1 MLSRRRA
8 LALLAAS
15 ASAPALASCGP
26 NASPSAGEDGGALRV
41 YWWGAELRAGL
52 TQEVLD
58 LYSEDNPDLT
68 IEPEYSE
75 WASYWDKLAT
85 QTAGGAS
92 PDIIQMDEAYIDSY
106 GSNGSLL
113 DLESVSDVLDLSAMD
128 EAILETGRLSDGTL
142 VGAPN
147 GFNLY
152 ATGMNPAVLEA
163 AGIELPDDTTWTWD
177 DFLALCQELTE
188 WGKSSGEG
196 VFGTSG
202 FGRGSGDLA
211 SWGRQSGN
219 QQLFPREDEEMV
231 TKDTIVSLFEFS
243 VKLGDEGAA
252 PEAAAQ
258 IENASA
264 SLEQGMFATRTCAF
278 QQVPSSQI
286 LTFQDTTG
294 DPLQLL
300 RMPARESGNAAM
312 VNKASMYWSIG
323 ARTADPSAAAG
334 LTGFMLT
341 DSAAAEILKIERGIP
356 AFPEVQ
362 EAVRPLLSENELV
375 SLDFA
380 QAMQEEVVK
389 PLWPR
394 PRAGSASATSTRA
407 WPSRCSSAR
416 PAPRTR
422 PTRSSRSS
430 RSSPGCSRRPE
441 PPRVGGP
448 ENCAAGD
455 RHARGRRWRRP
466 AQAGAGAGGGQR
478 AAGRASGGQRARRC
492 STGTAASPVATPSSR
507 RCSSWGWNR
516 SP

>member
-211 SWGRQSGN
+211 SWGQQSGN

-312 VNKASMYWSIG
+312 VNNASMYWSIG
-323 ARTADPSAAAG
+323 ARTAAPSAAAS

-389 PLWPR
+389 PLWSR

-422 PTRSSRSS
+422 PTRSS

>member
-1 MLSRRRA
+1 MLSRRHA
-8 LALLAAS
+8 LALLAA
-15 ASAPALASCGP
+15 AGTVPALASCGP
-26 NASPSAGEDGGALRV
+26 NAAPSSEEGGGALRV
-41 YWWGAELRAGL
+41 YWWGADLRAGL
-52 TQEVLD
+52 TQQVLD
-58 LYSEDNPDLT
+58 LYSEDHPEPA
-68 IEPEYSE
+68 IEPEYSD
-75 WASYWDKLAT
+75 WSSYWDKLAT

-106 GSNGSLL
+106 GSKGSLL

-128 EAILETGRLSDGTL
+128 AAILETGRLADGTL

-152 ATGMNPAVLEA
+152 ATGMNPALLEA
-163 AGIELPDDTTWTWD
+163 AGIDLPDDTAWTWD
-177 DFLALCQELTE
+177 DFLTLCRELTE

-211 SWGRQSGN
+211 AWARQSGN

-231 TKDTIVSLFEFS
+231 TKDTIVSLLEYS
-243 VKLGDEGAA
+243 VKLGAEGAA
-252 PEAAAQ
+252 PEAATQ
-258 IENASA
+258 IEDGSA
-264 SLEQGMFATRTCAF
+264 SLEQGMFATRTCVF

-300 RMPARESGNAAM
+300 RMPGRESGNAAM

-323 ARTADPSAAAG
+323 ARTADPSTAAA

-389 PLWPR
+389 PPVVT
-394 PRAGSASATSTRA
+394 P
-407 WPSRCSSAR
+407 
-416 PAPRTR
+416 
-422 PTRSSRSS
+422 
-430 RSSPGCSRRPE
+430 
-441 PPRVGGP
+441 
-448 ENCAAGD
+448 
-455 RHARGRRWRRP
+455 
-466 AQAGAGAGGGQR
+466 
-478 AAGRASGGQRARRC
+478 ASGVGFGDEYTRVAEAVLFGQTSPSDGADEILEML
-492 STGTAASPVATPSSR
+492 TGMQPEA
-507 RCSSWGWNR
+507 
-516 SP
+516 

>member
-312 VNKASMYWSIG
+312 GNKASMYWSIG
-323 ARTADPSAAAG
+323 ARTAAPSAAAS

-389 PLWPR
+389 PLWSR

-422 PTRSSRSS
+422 PTRSS

>member
-252 PEAAAQ
+252 PEAVAQ

-323 ARTADPSAAAG
+323 ARTAAPSAAAS

-389 PLWPR
+389 PLWSR

-422 PTRSSRSS
+422 PTRSS

>member
-1 MLSRRRA
+1 MLSRRHA
-8 LALLAAS
+8 LALLAA
-15 ASAPALASCGP
+15 AGTVPALAACGP
-26 NASPSAGEDGGALRV
+26 NASPSSGEAGGALRV

-52 TQEVLD
+52 TQQVLD
-58 LYSEDNPDLT
+58 LYSEDHPDPA

-75 WASYWDKLAT
+75 WSSYWDKLAT

-106 GSNGSLL
+106 GSKGSLL
-113 DLESVSDVLDLSAMD
+113 DLESVADVLDLSAMD
-128 EAILETGRLSDGTL
+128 EAILETGRLADGTL

-152 ATGMNPAVLEA
+152 ATGMNPALLEA
-163 AGIELPDDTTWTWD
+163 AGIDLPDDTTWTWD
-177 DFLALCQELTE
+177 DFLSLCQELSE
-188 WGKSSGEG
+188 WGSSSGEG

-211 SWGRQSGN
+211 AWARQSGN
-219 QQLFPREDEEMV
+219 QQLFPREDEELV
-231 TKDTIVSLFEFS
+231 TKDTIVSLLEYS
-243 VKLGDEGAA
+243 VKLGADGAA

-300 RMPARESGNAAM
+300 RMPGRESGNAAM

-323 ARTADPSAAAG
+323 ARTADPSAAAA

-341 DSAAAEILKIERGIP
+341 DSTAAEILKIERGIP
-356 AFPEVQ
+356 AFPEAQ

-389 PLWPR
+389 PPVVT
-394 PRAGSASATSTRA
+394 P
-407 WPSRCSSAR
+407 
-416 PAPRTR
+416 
-422 PTRSSRSS
+422 
-430 RSSPGCSRRPE
+430 
-441 PPRVGGP
+441 
-448 ENCAAGD
+448 
-455 RHARGRRWRRP
+455 
-466 AQAGAGAGGGQR
+466 
-478 AAGRASGGQRARRC
+478 ASGVGFGDEYTRVAESVLFGQTSPSDAADEILEIL
-492 STGTAASPVATPSSR
+492 TGMQPE
-507 RCSSWGWNR
+507 G
-516 SP
+516 

>member
-75 WASYWDKLAT
+75 WASYCDKLAT

-323 ARTADPSAAAG
+323 ARTAAPSAAAS

-389 PLWPR
+389 PLWSR

-422 PTRSSRSS
+422 PTRSS

-466 AQAGAGAGGGQR
+466 AKAGAGAGGGQR

>member
-1 MLSRRRA
+1 MLSRRHA
-8 LALLAAS
+8 LALLAA
-15 ASAPALASCGP
+15 AGTVPALASCGP
-26 NASPSAGEDGGALRV
+26 NAAPSSEEGGGALRV
-41 YWWGAELRAGL
+41 YWWGADLRAGL
-52 TQEVLD
+52 TQQVLD
-58 LYSEDNPDLT
+58 LYSEDHPEPA
-68 IEPEYSE
+68 IEPEYSD
-75 WASYWDKLAT
+75 WSSYWDKLAT

-106 GSNGSLL
+106 GSKGSLL

-128 EAILETGRLSDGTL
+128 EAILETGRLADGTL

-152 ATGMNPAVLEA
+152 ATGMNPALLEA
-163 AGIELPDDTTWTWD
+163 AGIDLPDDTSWTWD
-177 DFLALCQELTE
+177 DFLTLCRELTE

-211 SWGRQSGN
+211 AWARQSGN

-231 TKDTIVSLFEFS
+231 TKDTIVSLLEYS
-243 VKLGDEGAA
+243 VKLGAEGAA
-252 PEAAAQ
+252 PEAATQ
-258 IENASA
+258 IEDGSA

-300 RMPARESGNAAM
+300 RMPGRESGNAAM

-323 ARTADPSAAAG
+323 ARTADPSTAAA

-389 PLWPR
+389 PPVVT
-394 PRAGSASATSTRA
+394 P
-407 WPSRCSSAR
+407 
-416 PAPRTR
+416 
-422 PTRSSRSS
+422 
-430 RSSPGCSRRPE
+430 
-441 PPRVGGP
+441 
-448 ENCAAGD
+448 
-455 RHARGRRWRRP
+455 
-466 AQAGAGAGGGQR
+466 
-478 AAGRASGGQRARRC
+478 ASGVGFGDEYTRVAEAVLFGQTSPSDGADEILEIL
-492 STGTAASPVATPSSR
+492 TGMQPEA
-507 RCSSWGWNR
+507 
-516 SP
+516 

>member
-1 MLSRRRA
+1 M
-8 LALLAAS
+8 
-15 ASAPALASCGP
+15 
-26 NASPSAGEDGGALRV
+26 
-41 YWWGAELRAGL
+41 
-52 TQEVLD
+52 
-58 LYSEDNPDLT
+58 
-68 IEPEYSE
+68 
-75 WASYWDKLAT
+75 
-85 QTAGGAS
+85 
-92 PDIIQMDEAYIDSY
+92 
-106 GSNGSLL
+106 
-113 DLESVSDVLDLSAMD
+113 
-128 EAILETGRLSDGTL
+128 
-142 VGAPN
+142 
-147 GFNLY
+147 
-152 ATGMNPAVLEA
+152 
-163 AGIELPDDTTWTWD
+163 
-177 DFLALCQELTE
+177 
-188 WGKSSGEG
+188 
-196 VFGTSG
+196 FGTSG

-312 VNKASMYWSIG
+312 GNKASMYWSIG
-323 ARTADPSAAAG
+323 ARTAAPSAAAS

-389 PLWPR
+389 PLWSR

-422 PTRSSRSS
+422 PTRSS

>member
-323 ARTADPSAAAG
+323 ARTAAPSAAAS

-389 PLWPR
+389 PLWSR

-422 PTRSSRSS
+422 PTRSS

>member
-1 MLSRRRA
+1 MLSRRHA
-8 LALLAAS
+8 LALLAVAGTV
-15 ASAPALASCGP
+15 PALAACGP
-26 NASPSAGEDGGALRV
+26 NAAGPSGEDGSAALRV

-58 LYSEDNPDLT
+58 LYTADHPDLE
-68 IEPEYSE
+68 IKPEYSE
-75 WASYWDKLAT
+75 WSSYWDKLAT
-85 QTAGGAS
+85 QTAGGAA

-106 GSNGSLL
+106 GSQGSLL
-113 DLESVSDVLDLSAMD
+113 DLESASDVLDLSTMD
-128 EAILETGRLSDGTL
+128 EAILETGRLADGTL

-163 AGIELPDDTTWTWD
+163 AGIDLPDDTTWTWD
-177 DFLALCQELTE
+177 DFLALCQEISE
-188 WGKSSGEG
+188 WGKSSGEA

-211 SWGRQSGN
+211 AWGRQSGN

-231 TKDTIVSLFEFS
+231 TKDTIVSLLEFS
-243 VKLGDEGAA
+243 LKLGDTGAA

-264 SLEQGMFATRTCAF
+264 SLEQGMFATRKCAF

-294 DPLQLL
+294 DPLKLL

-323 ARTADPSAAAG
+323 ARTADPSAAAA

-341 DSAAAEILKIERGIP
+341 DSKAAEILKIERGIP

-380 QAMQEEVVK
+380 QEMQKEVVK
-389 PLWPR
+389 PPVVT
-394 PRAGSASATSTRA
+394 P
-407 WPSRCSSAR
+407 
-416 PAPRTR
+416 
-422 PTRSSRSS
+422 
-430 RSSPGCSRRPE
+430 
-441 PPRVGGP
+441 
-448 ENCAAGD
+448 
-455 RHARGRRWRRP
+455 
-466 AQAGAGAGGGQR
+466 
-478 AAGRASGGQRARRC
+478 ASGVGFGTEYTRVAEAVLFGQ
-492 STGTAASPVATPSSR
+492 STPSE
-507 RCSSWGWNR
+507 GADEILEILTGMQ
-516 SP
+516 PEV

>member
-1 MLSRRRA
+1 MLFRS
-8 LALLAAS
+8 
-15 ASAPALASCGP
+15 
-26 NASPSAGEDGGALRV
+26 
-41 YWWGAELRAGL
+41 
-52 TQEVLD
+52 
-58 LYSEDNPDLT
+58 
-68 IEPEYSE
+68 EYSD
-75 WASYWDKLAT
+75 WSSYWDKLAT

-323 ARTADPSAAAG
+323 ARTAAPSAAAS

-389 PLWPR
+389 PLWSR

-422 PTRSSRSS
+422 PTRSS

>member
-15 ASAPALASCGP
+15 ASVPALASCGP
-26 NASPSAGEDGGALRV
+26 NASPSAGEDGGGALRV

-58 LYSEDNPDLT
+58 LYAEDHPDLT

-211 SWGRQSGN
+211 AWGRQSGN

-231 TKDTIVSLFEFS
+231 TKDTIVSLLEFS

-323 ARTADPSAAAG
+323 ARTADPSAAAS

-389 PLWPR
+389 PPVVT
-394 PRAGSASATSTRA
+394 P
-407 WPSRCSSAR
+407 
-416 PAPRTR
+416 
-422 PTRSSRSS
+422 
-430 RSSPGCSRRPE
+430 
-441 PPRVGGP
+441 
-448 ENCAAGD
+448 
-455 RHARGRRWRRP
+455 
-466 AQAGAGAGGGQR
+466 
-478 AAGRASGGQRARRC
+478 ASGVGFGDEYTRVAESVLFGQTSPSDAADEILEIL
-492 STGTAASPVATPSSR
+492 TGMQPEA
-507 RCSSWGWNR
+507 
-516 SP
+516 